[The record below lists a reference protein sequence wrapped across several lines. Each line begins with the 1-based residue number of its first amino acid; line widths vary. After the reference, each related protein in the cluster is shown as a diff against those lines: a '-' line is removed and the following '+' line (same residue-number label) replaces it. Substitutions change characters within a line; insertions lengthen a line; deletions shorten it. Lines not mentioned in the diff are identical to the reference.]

1 MSLAAVRHPLSSS
14 RSILVIKLGALG
26 DLVQCLDAFYA
37 IRRHHPDRRLIL
49 LTTPPFKPFAEA
61 MPWFD
66 AVWLDRRPKAW
77 QLGEWLKLIGR
88 LRAEPLE
95 RVYDLQSNQRTGL
108 YFRLLAGKRPDWSGE
123 VAGCSHPRPPFLSMT
138 GHNHDRLLEHVR
150 SAGVPTD
157 VPAPLD
163 WLDADVARL
172 DLPRR
177 FVLLVPGCS
186 PLRPAKRW
194 PAARY
199 AELANRLERRG
210 IAAVAIGTAADRP
223 QVDEIRALAPGVID
237 LCGRTSLPDVGGLG
251 RAALGAVGNDT
262 GPLFIA
268 SLVGS
273 PTLMLMSS
281 RETIPERMAPLG
293 HDVGWLA
300 CEDLGGLGVD
310 AVEAALRLRDHGGR
324 EAAA

>member
-1 MSLAAVRHPLSSS
+1 MRHPLSSS

-49 LTTPPFKPFAEA
+49 LTTPPFRPFAEA

-66 AVWLDRRPKAW
+66 DIWLDRRPKAW
-77 QLGEWLKLIGR
+77 QIGEWLRLIGR

-108 YFRLLAGKRPDWSGE
+108 YFRLLAGKRPEWSGE

-138 GHNHDRLLEHVR
+138 GHNHDRLLQHIR
-150 SAGVPTD
+150 SAGVPEAG
-157 VPAPLD
+157 PAPLD
-163 WLDADVARL
+163 WLDADIARFA
-172 DLPRR
+172 LPER

-186 PLRPAKRW
+186 PLRPGKRW
-194 PAARY
+194 PPARF
-199 AELANRLERRG
+199 AELALALERRD
-210 IAAVAIGTAADRP
+210 IASVAIGAGADR
-223 QVDEIRALAPGVID
+223 QQIDEIRALAPAVID
-237 LCGRTSLPDVGGLG
+237 LCGRTSLPEIGGIA
-251 RAALGAVGNDT
+251 RAALGTVGNDT

-268 SLVGS
+268 GIVGS

-281 RETIPERMAPLG
+281 RETIAERMAPLG
-293 HDVGWLA
+293 PDTGWLEREELA
-300 CEDLGGLGVD
+300 KLSVD
-310 AVEAALRLRDHGGR
+310 AVEAALRLRGQPGR